1 MQSTPELPLFQEAHA
16 RNSDHATSH
25 AAAASV
31 RKISATQSAILAI
44 LQVSAKTDELLISVY
59 NSRAER
65 HPDLYPKAS
74 PSGIRS
80 RRAELVRLGYVKDS
94 GRTAQISAG
103 RQATVWS
110 AV

>member
-1 MQSTPELPLFQEAHA
+1 MSTNLPLFQEAHA
-16 RNSDHATSH
+16 RRSDPQTSH
-25 AAAASV
+25 EAAKSV
-31 RKISATQSAILAI
+31 KKITATQSAILAV
-44 LQVSAKTDELLISVY
+44 LQVSAKTDELLILCY
-59 NSRAER
+59 HSRSAK

-94 GRTAQISAG
+94 GRTAQISTG

-110 AV
+110 VA